1 MHFLLTIEES
11 LTDYVIYDAVVP
23 NPTTA
28 VVEKGKDIYKSSHCD
43 SLIAVCGGSA
53 MDSAKDIGALVVNK
67 NKTLGKMKGIL
78 KVRYRISL
86 LIAIPTTAGTGS
98 EATLAA
104 VVVDALTRREANPLY
119 PVPQLWDKKELESI
133 YYTVTDKELKHQ

>member
-1 MHFLLTIEES
+1 
-11 LTDYVIYDAVVP
+11 
-23 NPTTA
+23 
-28 VVEKGKDIYKSSHCD
+28 
-43 SLIAVCGGSA
+43 
-53 MDSAKDIGALVVNK
+53 MDSAKAIGALVVNK

-133 YYTVTDKELKHQ
+133 YYTVADKG